1 MIKIERQ
8 VTDPLGFHVQLAV
21 LLAGEAQRW
30 RSHVTFRHGQASV
43 DAADLMALL
52 GLGVPSGS
60 TIEIDV
66 EGPDEAT
73 AAEASVTSPGRS
85 RPFSPAKTRRSAK
98 G

>member
-1 MIKIERQ
+1 MIKIECQ

-30 RSHVTFRHGQASV
+30 RSRVTFRHGQSSV
-43 DAADLMALL
+43 NAADLMALL

-73 AAEASVTSPGRS
+73 AAEAIRDLART
-85 RPFSPAKTRRSAK
+85 F
-98 G
+98 

>member
-8 VTDPLGFHVQLAV
+8 VTDPLGFHIQLAV

-30 RSHVTFRHGQASV
+30 RSRVTFRHGQASV
-43 DAADLMALL
+43 DLMALL

-60 TIEIDV
+60 RIEIDV

-73 AAEASVTSPGRS
+73 AAEAIRNLS
-85 RPFSPAKTRRSAK
+85 RTF
-98 G
+98 

>member
-60 TIEIDV
+60 RIEIDV

-73 AAEASVTSPGRS
+73 AAEAIRNLSST
-85 RPFSPAKTRRSAK
+85 F
-98 G
+98 

>member
-8 VTDPLGFHVQLAV
+8 VTDPLGFHIQLAV
-21 LLAGEAQRW
+21 LLAGEAQRR
-30 RSHVTFRHGQASV
+30 RSRVTFRHGQASV

-60 TIEIDV
+60 RIEIDV

-73 AAEASVTSPGRS
+73 AAEAIRNLS
-85 RPFSPAKTRRSAK
+85 RTF
-98 G
+98 

>member
-8 VTDPLGFHVQLAV
+8 VTDPLGFHIQLAV

-30 RSHVTFRHGQASV
+30 RSRVTFRHGRSAV

-52 GLGVPSGS
+52 SLGVPSGS
-60 TIEIDV
+60 SIEICV

-73 AAEASVTSPGRS
+73 AAEAIRNLS
-85 RPFSPAKTRRSAK
+85 RTF
-98 G
+98 